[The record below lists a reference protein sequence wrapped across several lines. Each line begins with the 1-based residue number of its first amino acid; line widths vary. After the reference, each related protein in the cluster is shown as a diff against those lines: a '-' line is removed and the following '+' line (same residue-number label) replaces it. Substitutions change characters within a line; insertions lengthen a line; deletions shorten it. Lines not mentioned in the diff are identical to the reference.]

1 MRLQVVIQQTLPD
14 LRKMRHQGE
23 EQRARQFFTPTI
35 SQNRERLLQADIAQA
50 FFEQMVELARQHDLL
65 SDEQFTVDGTLIEA
79 WAGQKSFK
87 KKQGASPKPPAD
99 DTGNP
104 SMDFRGEKRTND
116 THASTTDRDARLF
129 KKTQGQEAKLGLS
142 GTPLGGE
149 PQRLGREHAVDPGH
163 PARRNGRPR
172 WPWPRRFPG

>member
-1 MRLQVVIQQTLPD
+1 
-14 LRKMRHQGE
+14 MRHQGE

-35 SQNRERLLQADIAQA
+35 SQNRERLLQADIAQE
-50 FFEQMVELARQHDLL
+50 FFEQKVELARQHDLL

-79 WAGQKSFK
+79 WAGQKRFQEEAGREPQAAGGRCGQSKHGFPWRETH
-87 KKQGASPKPPAD
+87 QRHACLDHRPRRP
-99 DTGNP
+99 TVQENP
-104 SMDFRGEKRTND
+104 GTRS
-116 THASTTDRDARLF
+116 
-129 KKTQGQEAKLGLS
+129 EAGLS